1 MKHSFSIS
9 LKLLTRIA
17 LLAAIS
23 LILGKFLSFKL
34 EPWGRISLENLS
46 VLLCGYLY
54 GPLAGALCGAVGDLV
69 GCLAYGY
76 SINPIITLGAASIG
90 TMAGLFGMHGALKKP
105 RLWLSVASA
114 HLVGSLV
121 IKSIGIYVFYAT
133 PLPTLALRIPIY
145 LITGTIEFTILYL
158 LLKNKGL
165 RKIMCEL

>member
-1 MKHSFSIS
+1 MNKIT
-9 LKLLTRIA
+9 LKLLIRIA

-54 GPLAGALCGAVGDLV
+54 GPLAGTLCGAVGDLV

-76 SINPIITLGAASIG
+76 SINPIITAGAASVG
-90 TMAGLFGMHGALKKP
+90 MFAGLFGMRGICKKP
-105 RLWLSVASA
+105 HLGLSVLSG
-114 HLVGSLV
+114 HLTGSL
-121 IKSIGIYVFYAT
+121 ILKSLGIYVFYAT

-145 LITGTIEFTILYL
+145 LITGTLEFVILYL
-158 LLKNKGL
+158 LLRNKGL